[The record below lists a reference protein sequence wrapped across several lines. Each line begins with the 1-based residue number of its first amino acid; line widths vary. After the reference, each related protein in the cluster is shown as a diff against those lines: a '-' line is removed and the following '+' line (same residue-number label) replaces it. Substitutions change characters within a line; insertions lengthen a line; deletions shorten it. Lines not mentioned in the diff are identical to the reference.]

1 MTIFYVNMRKKFRN
15 YFLNYNAD
23 TLIKNNK
30 LNISFNKVSYGSFG
44 EKNKNKTF
52 YVIKRSPGAGL
63 FSNVI
68 FVLNH
73 LKIANKHGFIPV
85 VDMENFPTIY
95 NENHKIKK
103 IKNAWEYYFNS
114 LNKYT
119 LNEVYKSKNV
129 IFTSS
134 RFYEHMTH
142 KIDNN
147 KFNKFKKNIKIKRE
161 HYKISNNFY
170 NRYIKGHKVLGI
182 HLRGSSYKTSANH
195 PSPPTFNQVKYKINN
210 LIKKEKFKKIFLCT
224 EDKAYMDYM
233 KKEFGN
239 KILYFNTYRSY
250 NDDAFKIYPR
260 NNHRY
265 NLGKEI
271 LIDTL
276 ILMKCHT
283 FLYTHTNVSTF
294 VKFFSKKK
302 IRYIEFKNGLN
313 TSNEYYAKWQ
323 WKIKSR
329 LPNLLGG
336 FSHKI

>member
-1 MTIFYVNMRKKFRN
+1 MKKKFRN
-15 YFLNYNAD
+15 YFLNYNAS

-30 LNISFNKVSYGSFG
+30 LNILFNKVSYGSFG
-44 EKNKNKTF
+44 EKNKKKIF
-52 YVIKRSPGAGL
+52 YIIKRSPGAGL

-73 LKIANKHGFIPV
+73 IKIAKKHGFIPV

-103 IKNAWEYYFNS
+103 IKNSWEYYFNS

-119 LNEVYKSKNV
+119 LDEVYKSKNV
-129 IFTSS
+129 IFTNN
-134 RFYEHMTH
+134 RFYKHMTH
-142 KIDNN
+142 KIYSN
-147 KFNKFKKNIKIKRE
+147 KFNEFKKIIKIKNEYNKLANKFYIKNIKG
-161 HYKISNNFY
+161 N
-170 NRYIKGHKVLGI
+170 KVLGI

-195 PSPPTFNQVKYKINN
+195 PSPPTFNQIKYKIND

-224 EDKAYMDYM
+224 EDKGYMNYM
-233 KKEFGN
+233 KKEFGK
-239 KILYFNTYRSY
+239 KILYLNAYRSY

-283 FLYTHTNVSTF
+283 FLYTRTNVSTF
-294 VKFFSKKK
+294 VKFFSNKRIKF
-302 IRYIEFKNGLN
+302 IEIKNGLN
-313 TSNEYYAKWQ
+313 TSNEYYARWQ
-323 WKIKSR
+323 WKIKSK
-329 LPNLLGG
+329 LPNFFGG
-336 FSHKI
+336 FSKKI